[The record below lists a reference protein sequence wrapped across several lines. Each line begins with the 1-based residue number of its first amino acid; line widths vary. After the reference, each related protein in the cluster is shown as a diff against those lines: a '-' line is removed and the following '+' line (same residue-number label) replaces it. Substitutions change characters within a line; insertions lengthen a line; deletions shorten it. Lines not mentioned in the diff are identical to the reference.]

1 MKDTGIGTP
10 ATRAA
15 IIETLFSRQY
25 IVREKKNLVP
35 TEKGLTVY
43 NIIRD
48 KKIADVEMTGMWENT
63 LAKIESGEMN
73 PDTFRKGIEVYARQI
88 TAELL
93 DVQLS
98 FVSGSGC
105 ICPKCKTGRIL
116 FYPKV
121 AKCSNVDCSVT
132 IFRNK
137 SDKQLTDKQITELV
151 TTGKTGLIKGFKS
164 KNNIHSGPF
173 LYALDKSEV
182 VTEQLLF
189 HHIAWRRYYVEID
202 HLVSL
207 FINKLQR

>member
-1 MKDTGIGTP
+1 M
-10 ATRAA
+10 
-15 IIETLFSRQY
+15 LFRS
-25 IVREKKNLVP
+25 VP

-73 PDTFRKGIEVYARQI
+73 PDTFRKGIEVYTRQI

-93 DVQLS
+93 DVRLS
-98 FVSGSGC
+98 LASGNDC
-105 ICPKCKTGRIL
+105 TCPKCKTGRIL

-164 KNNIHSGPF
+164 KSGKVFDASLAFDEQFNVTFVFPEK
-173 LYALDKSEV
+173 KS
-182 VTEQLLF
+182 
-189 HHIAWRRYYVEID
+189 
-202 HLVSL
+202 
-207 FINKLQR
+207 KPKK

>member
-1 MKDTGIGTP
+1 MTVSSEIDKNQLTLSFLNQNSGTP

-35 TEKGLTVY
+35 TEKGLAVY

-93 DVQLS
+93 GVQLS
-98 FVSGSGC
+98 FASGSGC
-105 ICPKCKTGRIL
+105 ISPKCKIGRAH
-116 FYPKV
+116 V
-121 AKCSNVDCSVT
+121 
-132 IFRNK
+132 
-137 SDKQLTDKQITELV
+137 
-151 TTGKTGLIKGFKS
+151 
-164 KNNIHSGPF
+164 
-173 LYALDKSEV
+173 
-182 VTEQLLF
+182 
-189 HHIAWRRYYVEID
+189 
-202 HLVSL
+202 
-207 FINKLQR
+207 